1 MSIPR
6 YYPIASVT
14 VGSGGAANIEFT
26 SITQTYTDLVLKI
39 SARYVQSGSGTLVEV
54 TFNNSG
60 TSYTNRR
67 LIGNGSTASSSTS
80 STTYINA
87 LSASEGGWTANT
99 FGNGE
104 LYIPNYTS
112 ANNKSVSVD
121 AVTENNATTAL
132 SALTAGLWSNS
143 SAITSI
149 KLTGETGAS
158 LTFAQYST
166 ATLYGIKDS

>member
-1 MSIPR
+1 MASTYQLIS
-6 YYPIASVT
+6 SVT

-26 SITQTYTDLVLKI
+26 SIPSTYTDLVLKI
-39 SARYVQSGSGTLVEV
+39 SARFTQSGSGTLVEV

-67 LIGNGSTASSSTS
+67 LYSNGSTSNTDSSGTA
-80 STTYINA
+80 YIMTLA
-87 LSASEGGWTANT
+87 ASEGGWTTST

-112 ANNKSVSVD
+112 SNNKSVSAD
-121 AVTENNATTAL
+121 WVTENNAATAL
-132 SALTAGLWSNS
+132 TGLSAGVWSNS

-149 KLTGETGAS
+149 KLTGETGSS

-166 ATLYGIKDS
+166 AYLYGISNA